1 MARSLMDEATD
12 ATLERLGNL
21 MQQYAAM
28 CQRTN
33 TEVAHALLASKT
45 LAKHGYTHEQR
56 GHLTEQQAHAGVL
69 LLDHWIARKHEQRE
83 HQRQPDARP

>member
-1 MARSLMDEATD
+1 MDELSDRMQTYA
-12 ATLERLGNL
+12 RLCG
-21 MQQYAAM
+21 
-28 CQRTN
+28 RTN
-33 TEVAHALLASKT
+33 LEVAQALLASKT

>member
-1 MARSLMDEATD
+1 MDEATD
-12 ATLERLGNL
+12 ATLERLSDR
-21 MQQYAAM
+21 MQTYARL
-28 CQRTN
+28 CGRTN
-33 TEVAHALLASKT
+33 LEVAQALLASKT

>member
-33 TEVAHALLASKT
+33 TEVAHALLGSKT
-45 LAKHGYTHEQR
+45 LARHGYTHEQR

-69 LLDHWIARKHEQRE
+69 LLDHWIGVKANE
-83 HQRQPDARP
+83 HQPS